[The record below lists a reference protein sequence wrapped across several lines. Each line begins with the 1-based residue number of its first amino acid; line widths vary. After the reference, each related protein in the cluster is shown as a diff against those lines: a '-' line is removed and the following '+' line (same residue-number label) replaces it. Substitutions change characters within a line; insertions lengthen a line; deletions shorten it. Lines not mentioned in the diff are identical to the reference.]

1 MNPRPL
7 ACAVALAGTL
17 APAVAA
23 ADEMDPSVER
33 LVVNR
38 AECLAADG
46 QSTTGVRCVR
56 DDASFK
62 RLINQ
67 YGFLIAPSAMH
78 SARTTGFGG
87 FHLSLEAQYTGVD
100 ADAEY
105 LQLGTRGA
113 VDPSTDEAALRNED
127 PASVMQLYSLKVRKS
142 FGFGFEVTGAI
153 GVVPKTAIAVGG
165 ADVRFSL
172 LEGFRAPDWPGY
184 LPDVAAG
191 AGVRTITGTAAF
203 QLTVASFDA
212 QVSKPLT
219 LAGASVLTPWVGFQ
233 YVWIFGDS
241 GLVDTTPGTDPIG
254 YCNYAGDNLPGNP
267 DPSKLQDD
275 GATQLYDG
283 QPICLGGSRE
293 DFNNNVVFDE
303 ARFERQ
309 RLLLGLAYRY
319 EMVNVGLELITDLV
333 SPQKAQVG
341 SGTTALRDTTG
352 AKIGEID
359 DAELLDGE
367 KPQWTVVVELGATF

>member
-1 MNPRPL
+1 MKPRPL
-7 ACAVALAGTL
+7 ACAAAFAGAL
-17 APAVAA
+17 APAWAK

-38 AECLAADG
+38 EDCLAADG

-56 DDASFK
+56 DDVAFK

-87 FHLSLEAQYTGVD
+87 FHLALEAQYIGVD

-105 LQLGTRGA
+105 LQLGTRGP
-113 VDPSTDEAALRNED
+113 VDPSTDEGALRNED
-127 PASVMQLYSLKVRKS
+127 PASVLQLYSLKVRKS
-142 FGFGFEVTGAI
+142 FGFGFEITGAI
-153 GVVPKTAIAVGG
+153 GLVPKTALAVGG

-191 AGVRTITGTAAF
+191 GGVRTITGTSAF

-241 GLVDTTPGTDPIG
+241 GLVDMTPGTDPIG
-254 YCNYAGDNLPGNP
+254 YCNYAGDNVPGNP

-275 GATQLYDG
+275 GTTPLYDG

-293 DFNNNVVFDE
+293 DFNNNTVFDE

-309 RLLLGLAYRY
+309 RLLFGLAYRY
-319 EMVNVGLELITDLV
+319 EMVNVGLELITDMV
-333 SPQKAQVG
+333 SPEKAQVG
-341 SGTTALRDTTG
+341 GGTTALRDTTG

-359 DAELLDGE
+359 DAELLADE
-367 KPQWTVVVELGATF
+367 KPQWTIVVELGATF